1 MFRTDY
7 IEKVRLLFRKERES
21 YLRLY
26 EILGFYPHTL
36 RYYKEAFLHKSII
49 VRGDKGHLVNNERL
63 EFLGDAILDAIVA
76 DIVYKHFEGKHE
88 GFLTN
93 ARSKIVQRDTLNRVA
108 VAIGLDKMISQ
119 SPHGSN
125 HNSYIY
131 GNAFEALVGAIYLDR
146 GYDYCMRFM
155 EERILGQHINLNK
168 TAYKEVNFKSKL
180 IEWGQKNRVSV
191 EYVLVDQSSDI
202 SSPVFHTEVRIE
214 GLTAGEGTG
223 YSKKESQQVASKR
236 AMQKLKDSA
245 FLDSVYAAKEQR
257 SAAEQGIVEQDTA
270 SAEQQ
275 IPSEDEMP
283 LSLSEE
289 LALCVDEQETLSVA
303 EESFSAEQ
311 EPQNA
316 EASSSSM
323 DMQPSSDEPLQPSG
337 SNSQC
342 RSSEEVEDTVPLSR
356 QDRESRINDAM
367 EAAYLD

>member
-1 MFRTDY
+1 MFQTDY

-26 EILGFYPHTL
+26 QILGFYPHTL
-36 RYYKEAFLHKSII
+36 RFYKEAFLHKSMI
-49 VRGDKGHLVNNERL
+49 VRGAKGHLVNNERL

-93 ARSKIVQRDTLNRVA
+93 ARSKIVQRETLNRVA

-119 SPHGSN
+119 SPHGTN

-155 EERILGQHINLNK
+155 EERILGKHINLNK

-180 IEWGQKNRVSV
+180 IEWGQKNRIEV

-202 SSPVFHTEVRIE
+202 SSPVFHTEVRVE

-223 YSKKESQQVASKR
+223 YSKKESQQIASKR

-245 FLDSVYAAKEQR
+245 FLNAVFAAKDQHEDSRQAEVESDSAVQSNLVPTEQ
-257 SAAEQGIVEQDTA
+257 TA
-270 SAEQQ
+270 LPE
-275 IPSEDEMP
+275 EM
-283 LSLSEE
+283 S
-289 LALCVDEQETLSVA
+289 QSV
-303 EESFSAEQ
+303 
-311 EPQNA
+311 
-316 EASSSSM
+316 
-323 DMQPSSDEPLQPSG
+323 DEPLSAPDKE
-337 SNSQC
+337 SQ
-342 RSSEEVEDTVPLSR
+342 V
-356 QDRESRINDAM
+356 NDAM
-367 EAAYLD
+367 DAAYLE